1 MTRVPAF
8 VAFDVETTGLHPLCD
23 RVVEVGALRFGLAG
37 PAEEFERLVNP
48 ERPIP
53 ADAVRVHGIDDAAV
67 AGAPP
72 FAEIAGELSS
82 FLEGA
87 VLVAHNASFDASFL
101 LCECHRAGIEAPEVA
116 ALDSCALARRAFP
129 GMGRYSLDHLVERL
143 GLDRSRGHRA
153 LPDAAASADL
163 FLRCLRALG
172 VGNAAD
178 LDRFYA
184 DYGPVPI
191 AELGYRPCA
200 ALPDGYERIE
210 RALREGTEVGIV
222 YADRFG
228 KTSKRAVVPL
238 RVASAQG
245 VFMMEAHCLLREETR
260 CFRLD
265 RIKEIRDPDGNVA
278 GP

>member
-1 MTRVPAF
+1 MAGEPTF

-23 RVVEVGALRFGLAG
+23 RVVEVGALRFGLGG
-37 PAEEFERLVNP
+37 PREAYESLVNP

-53 ADAVRVHGIDDAAV
+53 EDAVAVHGIDEAAV
-67 AGAPP
+67 AGAPL
-72 FAEIAGELSS
+72 FAGIAEDLRR
-82 FLEGA
+82 LMDGA

-101 LCECHRAGIEAPEVA
+101 LCECHRAGIDPPEIG
-116 ALDSCALARRAFP
+116 ALDSCTLARLAFP
-129 GMGRYSLDHLVERL
+129 GMDRYSLDHLVEKL

-163 FLRCLRALG
+163 FLRSLRRLG
-172 VGNAAD
+172 VEGAGD
-178 LDRFYA
+178 LGRFYA
-184 DYGPVPI
+184 AHAPVPI
-191 AELGYRPCA
+191 ADLGYRPCGS
-200 ALPDGYERIE
+200 LPEGYERIE
-210 RALREGTEVGIV
+210 RALRDGTGVSIV

-228 KTSKRAVVPL
+228 NTSSREVVPL

-245 VFMMEAHCLLREETR
+245 VFMMEAHCLLREGTR

-265 RIKEIRDPDGNVA
+265 RIKAIRDSDGNVV